1 MSRMIHFFFGIEDCT
16 ECISSDFST
25 IIDRRLPRRCLRR
38 DIEMNVAFHTLSDIS
53 WYAWNFDTAVHPRDS
68 ITARLKEIAIDT
80 LNKFY
85 ATIGE
90 VESFFLFFFLY
101 LSNFNLHW
109 KIFFTSHCTR
119 IIRRNFEFFIF
130 VRLFIPELFL
140 LIFRFGILLCS
151 PLIILNL
158 QI

>member
-1 MSRMIHFFFGIEDCT
+1 MASMSRMIHFFFDIEDCT

-68 ITARLKEIAIDT
+68 ITARLKEIVIDT

-90 VESFFLFFFLY
+90 VESTWILFFLFLFFF
-101 LSNFNLHW
+101 
-109 KIFFTSHCTR
+109 C
-119 IIRRNFEFFIF
+119 
-130 VRLFIPELFL
+130 LFKQFQ
-140 LIFRFGILLCS
+140 S
-151 PLIILNL
+151 PLKFLFFFYITSYANNST
-158 QI
+158 